1 MIVVFKQ
8 VFVLFIF
15 AFIGYILSKSGRVK
29 PEHGSVLSALLVNV
43 FFPCKVFKSFAS
55 NLSIQV
61 LNEKYVSILT
71 CVIVLSSIVI
81 FSTFFVKL
89 LTKKD
94 YEQRVLKYSMI
105 IANSGYM
112 GYALVESLYGD
123 AALFEMMI
131 YAIPVSVY
139 TYTGG
144 YCLLLKKKLTIKKLV
159 NPVTVAMLLGAVWGI
174 SGIKLPE
181 VFETVVS
188 QSGSCT
194 GPVSM
199 LLTGIAVSQYEFK
212 EMLVNKNIYIVTFM
226 RLIAIPVAVG
236 IILKPFCAPQI
247 VMSAVLVT
255 CMPCGLNGVV
265 FPKLVNE
272 DCRTGAGLV
281 MISTILACVTIPVC
295 VHFLLG

>member
-1 MIVVFKQ
+1 MAVVFKQ

-15 AFIGYILSKSGRVK
+15 AFVGYVLSKSGRVK
-29 PEHGSVLSALLVNV
+29 SEHGSLLSALLVNV
-43 FFPCKVFKSFAS
+43 FFPCKVFKSFAN
-55 NLSIQV
+55 NLSLRV
-61 LNEKYVSILT
+61 LSEKYVSILT
-71 CVIVLSSIVI
+71 CAIVLSAIVV

-94 YEQRVLKYSMI
+94 YEQRVLKYSLI

-131 YAIPVSVY
+131 YAMPVSVY

-144 YCLLLKKKLTIKKLV
+144 YCLLLKKKLTMKKLV

-174 SGIKLPE
+174 SGIKLPD
-181 VFETVVS
+181 VFETVLS

-199 LLTGIAVSQYEFK
+199 LLTGIAVSQYKFK
-212 EMLVNKNIYIVTFM
+212 ELLVNKNIYIVTLM
-226 RLIAIPVAVG
+226 RLIAIPFAVG
-236 IILKPFCAPQI
+236 MILKPFCNPQI

-272 DCRTGAGLV
+272 DCRVGAGLV
-281 MISTILACVTIPVC
+281 MVSTVLACLTIPVC

>member
-8 VFVLFIF
+8 VFVLFLF
-15 AFIGYILSKSGRVK
+15 AFIGYVLSKSGRVK
-29 PEHGSVLSALLVNV
+29 SDHGSVLSALLVNV

-61 LNEKYVSILT
+61 LSERYISILT
-71 CVIVLSSIVI
+71 CVIVLLAIVL

-131 YAIPVSVY
+131 YAMPVSVY

-144 YCLLLKKKLTIKKLV
+144 YCLLLKKKLTMKKLV
-159 NPVTVAMLLGAVWGI
+159 NPVTIAMLLGAVWGI
-174 SGIKLPE
+174 SGLKLPV
-181 VFETVVS
+181 VFETVLS

-199 LLTGIAVSQYEFK
+199 LLTGIAVSQYKFK
-212 EMLVNKNIYIVTFM
+212 EMLVNKNIYIVTLM
-226 RLIAIPVAVG
+226 RLIAIPFAVG
-236 IILKPFCAPQI
+236 MILKPFCAPQI

-281 MISTILACVTIPVC
+281 MVSTILACITIPVC

>member
-8 VFVLFIF
+8 VFVLFLF
-15 AFIGYILSKSGRVK
+15 AFTGYVLSRVK
-29 PEHGSVLSALLVNV
+29 SDHGSVLSALLVNV

-61 LNEKYVSILT
+61 LSEKYVSILT

-131 YAIPVSVY
+131 YAMPVSVY

-144 YCLLLKKKLTIKKLV
+144 YCLLLKKKLTMKKLV
-159 NPVTVAMLLGAVWGI
+159 NPVTIAMLLGAVWGI
-174 SGIKLPE
+174 SGLKLPD
-181 VFETVVS
+181 VLGTVLS

-199 LLTGIAVSQYEFK
+199 LLTGIAVSQYKFR
-212 EMLVNKNIYIVTFM
+212 EMLVNKNIYIVTLM
-226 RLIAIPVAVG
+226 RLIAIPFAVG
-236 IILKPFCAPQI
+236 MILKPFCAPQI

-272 DCRTGAGLV
+272 NCRTGAGLV
-281 MISTILACVTIPVC
+281 MVSTILACVTIPVC
-295 VHFLLG
+295 VHILLG